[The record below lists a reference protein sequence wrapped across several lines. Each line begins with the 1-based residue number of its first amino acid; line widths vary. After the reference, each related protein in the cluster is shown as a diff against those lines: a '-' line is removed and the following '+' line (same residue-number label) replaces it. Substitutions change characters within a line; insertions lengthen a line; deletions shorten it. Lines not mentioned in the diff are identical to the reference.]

1 MTAYSTIGSRLAKIL
16 IEIDSDV
23 TKLGALGNFLH
34 RRVHE
39 YFQSNRRMPT
49 TGRSGVQCW

>member
-23 TKLGALGNFLH
+23 TKLGALAC
-34 RRVHE
+34 VAI
-39 YFQSNRRMPT
+39 
-49 TGRSGVQCW
+49 